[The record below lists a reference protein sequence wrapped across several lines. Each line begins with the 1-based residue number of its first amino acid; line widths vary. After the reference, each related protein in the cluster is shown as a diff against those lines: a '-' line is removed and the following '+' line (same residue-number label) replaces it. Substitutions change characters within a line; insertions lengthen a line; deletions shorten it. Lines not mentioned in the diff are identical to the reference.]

1 MSFLMSDK
9 SSLSDLWQRYKQ
21 FIFFC
26 IAGGY
31 NTLFGFSFFAI
42 LYHNFANDLHY
53 LVISVITNVTSI
65 TNAYIVY
72 RLFVFKSKGNFI
84 REYLRFNVVYGVS
97 FVVSLVMMFALVDLV
112 DIHPVISQGIILL
125 CGVLISFFG
134 HRNYS
139 FQPAD
144 SSSAES
150 GPKREQKEEDRH
162 G

>member
-1 MSFLMSDK
+1 MSDK
-9 SSLSDLWQRYKQ
+9 NSLINLWQRYKQ

-31 NTLFGFSFFAI
+31 NTLFGLGCFAI

-72 RLFVFKSKGNFI
+72 RLFVFKSKGNII

-97 FVVSLVMMFALVDLV
+97 FVVSLVMMFILVDFV
-112 DIHPVISQGIILL
+112 DIHPVISQGVILFS
-125 CGVLISFFG
+125 GVLISFFG

-139 FQPAD
+139 FQPAAP
-144 SSSAES
+144 SSAKP
-150 GPKREQKEEDRH
+150 GFKREQKEEDIH